1 MKKEENVGCGFIIFG
16 GVIVALLFTVVL
28 VYSVVVGGYVLSILW
43 GWFITPVFDIA
54 APSILACSGI
64 MMFIHH
70 LTGRN
75 IKATSSKDE
84 NHNGLALIFLAP
96 WLTLFFGWVL
106 HSFM

>member
-1 MKKEENVGCGFIIFG
+1 MKKEENVGCGFILLG
-16 GVIVALLFTVVL
+16 SVIVALLFTVIL

-43 GWFITPVFDIA
+43 GWFITPVFNIA
-54 APSILACSGI
+54 APGVLACSGI
-64 MMFIHH
+64 IMFVGY

-75 IKATSSKDE
+75 VKTSSKDE

-96 WLTLFFGWVL
+96 WLTLFFGWIL